1 MLYFRDTIAPSGGNN
16 DAIRA
21 SLVEL
26 LYFAH
31 EMAHDERVGQH
42 CNIDVMDFIYR
53 EMYEAMVSRT
63 SIPYAPYIM
72 MLIKGTLRDQKF
84 SDDVLGKRAENNFF
98 FLTTQLLKCPRSI
111 YLVIAVTIRVLDH
124 IPL

>member
-16 DAIRA
+16 DAIRD

-31 EMAHDERVGQH
+31 EVAHDERVGQH

-53 EMYEAMVSRT
+53 EMYEAMVSGT

-72 MLIKGTLRDQKF
+72 RLIKMTLKNDDF
-84 SDDVLGKRAENNFF
+84 SDNLQIHKMKRPYVKN
-98 FLTTQLLKCPRSI
+98 
-111 YLVIAVTIRVLDH
+111 V
-124 IPL
+124 